1 MNRIL
6 APAYDR
12 GLVIAYYMVQ
22 GGFLL
27 SISAYDGVQ
36 LQCEV

>member
-12 GLVIAYYMVQ
+12 GLVIAYYMVIN
-22 GGFLL
+22 
-27 SISAYDGVQ
+27 SIGWFWFV
-36 LQCEV
+36 LVGIGWE